1 MTVILNHYQNLL
13 EKVQKI
19 IQETQ
24 REIVQTVNREKVE
37 MCWEI
42 GKIIDEHLL
51 KNDRADYG
59 EKLFNQLAKDISI
72 SKRTLYQ
79 MRAFYKAYPILPASE
94 NGLNW
99 SHYRNLVS
107 VKDSEKRKYLE
118 DLTVTEKLGAKNLQH
133 EIVKSKP
140 RAKKIYSG
148 EKLKITRGK
157 VFTYKLAKFSDSPA
171 AFVDCG
177 FKVFLEIKTALKI
190 DGEIIE
196 SVKKSDG
203 FALKKSAANSKQIYT
218 YKAFLDR
225 VVDGDTIHV
234 TLDLGFKARHQE
246 ILRLAKIGAAEIS
259 TPEGKKA
266 AKALQEILKDAPF
279 LVVKTNKTDI
289 YGRYIADVFF
299 GESGETEVQKVA
311 DSGTYLNQLLLER
324 GLVELY

>member
-19 IQETQ
+19 IQKTE
-24 REIVQTVNREKVE
+24 RDIAQTANREKVE

-42 GKIIDEHLL
+42 GKIIDKHLV

-59 EKLFNQLAKDISI
+59 KKLFGDLAKDILI
-72 SKRTLYQ
+72 NERTLYQ

-118 DLTVTEKLGAKNLQH
+118 DLTVTEKLGVKSLQR
-133 EIVKSKP
+133 EIAKSKP
-140 RAKKIYSG
+140 CAKKIYSD
-148 EKLKITRGK
+148 EKLKVTRGK
-157 VFTYKLAKFSDSPA
+157 VFTYKLVKFADSPA
-171 AFVDCG
+171 TFVDCG
-177 FKVFLEIKTALKI
+177 FGVFSEIKTSLKI

-196 SVKKSDG
+196 SVKKTDG
-203 FALKKSAANSKQIYT
+203 FALKESATDSKQIYT

-225 VVDGDTIHV
+225 VVDGDTIRV
-234 TLDLGFKARHQE
+234 TLDLGFKIRHQE
-246 ILRLAKIGAAEIS
+246 ILRLAKINAAELA
-259 TPEGKKA
+259 TAEGKKA

-279 LVVKTNKTDI
+279 LIIKTNKTDI

-299 GESGETEVQKVA
+299 GKKSETDAQKVA
-311 DSGTYLNQLLLER
+311 DSGVYLNQLLLER